1 MQIKDVTTKE
11 VGFVAPETQVLEI
24 AFNMQESDIGSRS
37 RRLPVVTRT
46 QRFVGVVSLRD
57 LVKASQAKARA
68 AFQGISQQPT
78 RISQPT
84 H

>member
-11 VGFVAPETQVLEI
+11 VGFVVPETQVLEI

-68 AFQGISQQPT
+68 AFKG
-78 RISQPT
+78 ISQPT

>member
-68 AFQGISQQPT
+68 AFQGISQ
-78 RISQPT
+78 PT